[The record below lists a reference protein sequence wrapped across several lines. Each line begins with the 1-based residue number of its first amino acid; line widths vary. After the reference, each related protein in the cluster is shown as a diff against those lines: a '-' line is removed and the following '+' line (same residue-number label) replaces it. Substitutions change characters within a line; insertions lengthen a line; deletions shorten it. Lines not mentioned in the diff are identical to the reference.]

1 MLAALRCSYLS
12 AATEEELTDSV
23 STNDGTTPV
32 PLLLQP
38 SKSANI
44 FSTTL
49 GDSTGK
55 NLSSALLSFFA
66 KYLYYH
72 LCSQISWF
80 SLSPENLWTSFH
92 MKLIVFLINVLI
104 CPTTQWGLQ
113 SFQAV
118 ILVIEAPGT
127 F

>member
-1 MLAALRCSYLS
+1 MLAALRCSYLR
-12 AATEEELTDSV
+12 ATEEELTDSV
-23 STNDGTTPV
+23 STNDETTPV

-44 FSTTL
+44 FSTTF
-49 GDSTGK
+49 GDSIGK
-55 NLSSALLSFFA
+55 NLSSALLSFFS

-92 MKLIVFLINVLI
+92 MKLIVFLINVFI

-113 SFQAV
+113 SSQAV
-118 ILVIEAPGT
+118 ILVIEATGT